1 MAKRK
6 GIHPLVGAAT
16 LVPLAIGLFT
26 PKTTP
31 HARGAGH
38 VKHIAAAAVGSAC
51 TLPFDAIKQEH
62 EIDSSCDA
70 AGSSTS
76 DAQAAQNEAK
86 NNFCAT
92 GIPVNLNF
100 DNFTRLQQAAENA
113 GVSFGS
119 DSHLPDDRTPL
130 QNILQVPNQGRVGE
144 GSVVRLAAFVMNAHY
159 SNVSNGGNRKLQVD
173 GNRE

>member
-1 MAKRK
+1 MSN
-6 GIHPLVGAAT
+6 T
-16 LVPLAIGLFT
+16 F
-26 PKTTP
+26 
-31 HARGAGH
+31 
-38 VKHIAAAAVGSAC
+38 SAC
-51 TLPFDAIKQEH
+51 TLPFDAIKREH

-92 GIPVNLNF
+92 GIPVNLNL